1 MASTI
6 GAGLVGDDRLGCEAL
21 LSKQCAHLRVSVIQC
36 PTTNAA
42 VAPTGNPTFFA
53 PLMAL
58 IANARRFSPESAR
71 PMRLST
77 HYLGTED
84 RYLNLLR
91 YPRE

>member
-6 GAGLVGDDRLGCEAL
+6 GAGLVGDDRLGREAL
-21 LSKQCAHLRVSVIQC
+21 LSEQCAHLRVSVTMP

-53 PLMAL
+53 RLMAL

-71 PMRLST
+71 AMRLST
-77 HYLGTED
+77 HYPGTED
-84 RYLNLLR
+84 RYFNFLR
-91 YPRE
+91 YARE